1 MFTSSGIQKRYEKRF
16 FGRHSSAWT
25 ERCMLPPHLLHS
37 FFILYCMIVT
47 YQVKL
52 AFSSPWLLCLLICI
66 SEMKDYKA
74 VGKEIIVPDMH
85 TRKKM
90 MFDKAS

>member
-1 MFTSSGIQKRYEKRF
+1 
-16 FGRHSSAWT
+16 
-25 ERCMLPPHLLHS
+25 
-37 FFILYCMIVT
+37 MIVT
-47 YQVKL
+47 CQVKL